1 MSACDDDIPACI
13 KTLSG
18 AQEVYWDFHVTRED
32 AKLSPVFGAYNAACK
47 LGLDPRGSELDWL
60 MRNGTP
66 AAKIFC
72 CFVAWE
78 LERDAG
84 LERFESL
91 IGDST
96 PVNYKSGCF
105 GFPTTLNDIASEF
118 VKNRKFHDF
127 PSSV

>member
-1 MSACDDDIPACI
+1 MTASDDDPLVCI

-18 AQEVYWDFHVTRED
+18 AQEVYWDLYVTRD
-32 AKLSPVFGAYNAACK
+32 DQKFSPVFGAYKAACN
-47 LGLDPRGSELDWL
+47 LGLDPRGPELDWL
-60 MRNGTP
+60 MQNGTP
-66 AAKIFC
+66 AAKIFG

-84 LERFESL
+84 LERFNSF

-96 PVNYKSGCF
+96 PVNYRSGCF

-118 VKNRKFHDF
+118 MKNHKYHDF
-127 PSSV
+127 PSSD